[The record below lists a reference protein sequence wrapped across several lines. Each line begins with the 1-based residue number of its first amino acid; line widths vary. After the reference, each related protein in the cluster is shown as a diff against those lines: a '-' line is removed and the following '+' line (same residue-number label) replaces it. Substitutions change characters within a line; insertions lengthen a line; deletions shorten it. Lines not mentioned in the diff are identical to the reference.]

1 MEEGRGQ
8 WRRPRAVRG
17 DDEAGRWSNAG
28 GGGVIELG
36 FHGLGRGN
44 SNELL

>member
-17 DDEAGRWSNAG
+17 DDEAGRWINAG
-28 GGGVIELG
+28 GGAIELG